1 VGHLGERGSRWRKVL
16 RVVGGSIR
24 EMVGETVESWK
35 DKGSRG
41 DGSQSWLSWENSG
54 EEGVGRMSSKKP
66 TMYAVARNV
75 CGGQKWKSL
84 PGACINQ
91 KQQKRMTRGVSALK
105 VGENRPTS
113 EPCVKAPLISCLLPA
128 PCGENKAGKSSTV
141 REFEF

>member
-1 VGHLGERGSRWRKVL
+1 L

-66 TMYAVARNV
+66 TMYAVARNGSRCPV
-75 CGGQKWKSL
+75 LASIRNSK
-84 PGACINQ
+84 N
-91 KQQKRMTRGVSALK
+91 V
-105 VGENRPTS
+105 
-113 EPCVKAPLISCLLPA
+113 
-128 PCGENKAGKSSTV
+128 
-141 REFEF
+141 